1 MKIYQYV
8 VVRKDI
14 PDGLVAAMVLH
25 AAGESIQAEA
35 LRIVRQDAQVYI
47 GAAVLEALVPK
58 DTRASV
64 LEANDEAALE
74 AVYAHAKNRNRTP
87 IVRIVE
93 SEGEHAGQL
102 MALGF
107 TPCNRNILQ
116 PSLGALKPWRAG

>member
-1 MKIYQYV
+1 MKTYQYV

-25 AAGESIQAEA
+25 AAGEAVQAQGRKLLMDGTPA
-35 LRIVRQDAQVYI
+35 LGWEDIVS
-47 GAAVLEALVPK
+47 LVPHS
-58 DTRASV
+58 TRASV